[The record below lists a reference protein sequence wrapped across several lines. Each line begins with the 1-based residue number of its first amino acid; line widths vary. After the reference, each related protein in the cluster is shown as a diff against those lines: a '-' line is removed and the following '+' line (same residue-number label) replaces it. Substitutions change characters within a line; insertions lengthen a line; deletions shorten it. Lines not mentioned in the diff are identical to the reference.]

1 MKEPATIQKSLDRA
15 KESFMEWHSIATGE
29 FPDQKEREEKAVAAI
44 MALSDVISRA
54 SMKSFGDLLTS
65 QELKAVHQ
73 SMMMIRTKE
82 SDDVFKKS
90 LHHAVQRLLENF
102 TQSLTDEQ

>member
-1 MKEPATIQKSLDRA
+1 MKESATIQHSLDKA
-15 KESFMEWHSIATGE
+15 KEAFLEWHQIATGE
-29 FPDQKEREEKAVAAI
+29 FPDIKDREEKAVTAV

-54 SMKSFGDLLTS
+54 SMKSFGDLLTAP
-65 QELKAVHQ
+65 ELKAVHQ

-102 TQSLTDEQ
+102 TQSLTDEK